1 MKNNNQVLPPEPV
14 IPLPETPQDQ
24 ALVPAKMDWLNLG
37 QFIFSTAGAVL
48 LLGAFLVS
56 TLVMLLR
63 DNLAFPGGAGP
74 LDLSPY
80 LFAAGV
86 GFSGVLMVP
95 SAYYSGQKLFSKK
108 PRTIFQ
114 WDRLRWLSFLFP
126 IPILLG
132 FAIQNGPTW
141 SRALFPIVHVLANG
155 FGVLWLLDSARR
167 HLPQESARRVWGSL
181 VSGLGLTPLIT
192 FTLEIL
198 LLIAIGVF
206 WLIMLQSQ
214 PDFRQDLLNLA
225 SRLQQ
230 SPTDPQLLERSL
242 GRFAARPGVIATLF
256 LYIAVLIPIIEEL
269 FKPIAV
275 WLLLGRKLQPWE
287 GFSIGATAGA
297 GYALFENLSVGSA
310 VEIWTLVTVTRL
322 GTTAV
327 HIFATGLVGWGL
339 ASAFTEKKYGR
350 LAGTFL
356 AAVLLHGVWNGLNIL
371 STLGELSP
379 VRDLLGNFGSSLAA
393 FAPAGLVLLAVGCF
407 VGLFKANS
415 SVRRAIMAQ
424 EN

>member
-1 MKNNNQVLPPEPV
+1 M

-37 QFIFSTAGAVL
+37 QFIFSTGGAVL

-63 DNLAFPGGAGP
+63 DNLAFPGAAGP

-86 GFSGVLMVP
+86 GFAGALMVP
-95 SAYYSGQKLFSKK
+95 SAYYSGQQLFSKK
-108 PRTIFQ
+108 PPAYFQ
-114 WDRLRWLSFLFP
+114 WDRLRWLSYLFP

-132 FAIQNGPTW
+132 FAIQNGPAW
-141 SRALFPIVHVLANG
+141 SRALFPVVHVLANG
-155 FGVLWLLDSARR
+155 FGVLWLLDAARR
-167 HLPQESARRVWGSL
+167 HLPQEHTRRVWGSL
-181 VSGLGLTPLIT
+181 VSGLGLTPMIT
-192 FTLEIL
+192 FTLEML
-198 LLIAIGVF
+198 LLIVIGVF
-206 WLIMLQSQ
+206 WLIMLQTQ
-214 PDFRQDLLNLA
+214 PDFQQDLINLA

-230 SPTDPQLLERSL
+230 SPTNSPLLEEAV
-242 GRFAARPGVIATLF
+242 GRFAARPGVIGTLF
-256 LYIAVLIPIIEEL
+256 LYIAVLIPIVEEL

-297 GYALFENLSVGSA
+297 GYALFENLGVGSA
-310 VEIWTLVTVTRL
+310 VDVWTLVTVTRL

-339 ASAFTEKKYGR
+339 ASAFTEKKYSR
-350 LAGTFL
+350 LAGSFL
-356 AAVLLHGVWNGLNIL
+356 AAVILHGVWNGLNIL
-371 STLGELSP
+371 STLGELPP
-379 VRDLLGNFGSSLAA
+379 VRDLLGNFGSRLAA
-393 FAPAGLVLLAVGCF
+393 FTPLGLVLLAAGCF

-415 SVRRAIMAQ
+415 SMRRAIMAQ